1 MECLLREILLA
12 LALYYLTSLCMYPN
26 TTTSIEISAIYVF
39 FSSISLSLLIITTMQ
54 TTISKSKPTKHSVE
68 SAASS
73 PSRWLPLL
81 YIMAILASACSFQ
94 PTTKYH
100 RHANQRG
107 FQIHASP
114 NVNTN
119 DEVSRLKQSAERLR
133 AEALEA
139 QEKLADRRAKSTV
152 DVTTVKD
159 VEYDAVSDSCWEIS

>member
-1 MECLLREILLA
+1 
-12 LALYYLTSLCMYPN
+12 
-26 TTTSIEISAIYVF
+26 
-39 FSSISLSLLIITTMQ
+39 
-54 TTISKSKPTKHSVE
+54 
-68 SAASS
+68 
-73 PSRWLPLL
+73 
-81 YIMAILASACSFQ
+81 MAILASACSFQ
-94 PTTKYH
+94 PTTKSH

-139 QEKLADRRAKSTV
+139 QEKLSDRRAKSTV

-159 VEYDAVSDSCWEIS
+159 VEYGAVPNSCWEIS